1 MQLKSKLARSE
12 ITIGSWITLG
22 HPSIAEIMANVGFDW
37 LVLDMEHSVLEL
49 SEIQTLIQVL
59 DMKKCPAIVRLTS
72 NHPDQIKR
80 VMDAGANGVMVPM
93 IKSASDAEAA
103 VQAVYYPPQG
113 NRGVGLA
120 RAQGYGAEFQKYRD
134 WLEKNAVIIA
144 MIEHIDA
151 VNSID
156 AILSV
161 DGIDAYIIGP
171 YDLSSSMGHIGE
183 FNQPKV
189 ISAIEKVLKAGKKLG
204 KPGGIHVVEP
214 NQEELRKRIATGFS
228 FIGYSLDIRILDT
241 LCRKHI
247 QNIRANL

>member
-12 ITIGSWITLG
+12 ITIGSWVTLG
-22 HPSIAEIMANVGFDW
+22 HPSIAEIMANAKFDW

-59 DMKKCPAIVRLTS
+59 DMKECPAIVRLTS

-80 VMDAGANGVMVPM
+80 VMDAGAHGVMIPM
-93 IKSASDAEAA
+93 IKSASDAKSA
-103 VQAVYYPPQG
+103 VQAVYYPPRG

-120 RAQGYGAEFQKYRD
+120 RAQSYGAKFQEYRD

-144 MIEHIDA
+144 MIENIDA
-151 VNSID
+151 VDSID

-171 YDLSSSMGHIGE
+171 YDLSGSIGHIGE
-183 FNQPKV
+183 FNHPKV
-189 ISAIEKVLKAGKKLG
+189 ISAIEKVLESGKKLG

-214 NQEELRKRIATGFS
+214 NQEELQQRIAAGFS
-228 FIGYSLDIRILDT
+228 FIGYGLDIRILDT
-241 LCRKHI
+241 LCRSHI
-247 QNIRANL
+247 QNIKTNL